1 MHTIDDVQEAIK
13 PMQAISNHPLSRTEL
28 DPVVFTSEEGDVWT
42 LGMVIPMR
50 EWVFKQTTALIFV
63 TEILPH
69 YYDACAIG

>member
-50 EWVFKQTTALIFV
+50 GGIQNNRRQCMSARHFIFGCRN
-63 TEILPH
+63 ISKLS
-69 YYDACAIG
+69 